1 MSNNITLAQK
11 YTGILDEY
19 YRRVAL
25 TADLEA
31 TDSFVRDFDNAGTI
45 KLLELDLHGPGDYN
59 RSTGFP
65 PGSIPS
71 TWRSYDITEDRG
83 VSFNL
88 DVMDSEEGMLRLAD
102 VAKVFMR
109 DFMIPE
115 IDAFRFARIAAKSP
129 VGHIVAANLVADTV
143 LTAMDTAIQVLSD
156 KEVGQ
161 ERMRFYISNTV
172 ANLIKNSPRIT
183 RNADVQSANGQIN
196 RVPTSIDG
204 IPIIPVPASRFNS
217 AITLNPGG
225 VGGWGFVPAV
235 GAKAINFQLVDV
247 AAVYGITRHAKTRMF
262 GADVNQSMDADKFDY
277 RIYHDLIVPKRKEV
291 GLYTHTVA

>member
-1 MSNNITLAQK
+1 MANTVSLAQM

-19 YRRVAL
+19 YRKNAL
-25 TADLEA
+25 TADLEVS
-31 TDSFVRDFDNAGTI
+31 DSFVRGFDNAGTVQ
-45 KLLELDLHGPGDYN
+45 LLELDLHGPGDYD

-65 PGSIPS
+65 AGAI
-71 TWRSYDITEDRG
+71 TTAWRAYQITEDRG

-88 DVMDSEEGMLRLAD
+88 DVMDSEEGMLMMAD
-102 VAKVFMR
+102 VAKMFMR
-109 DFMIPE
+109 DYMIPE
-115 IDAFRFARIAAKSP
+115 IDSFRFARIAAKSP
-129 VGHIVAANLVADTV
+129 VGQIVGANLVADTV
-143 LTAMDTAIQVLSD
+143 LTAMDTAMQVLSD

-183 RNADVQSANGQIN
+183 RNADVQMSNGQIN

-235 GAKAINFQLVDV
+235 GAKAINFQLVDIG
-247 AAVYGITRHAKTRMF
+247 AVNAITRHAKTRMF

-277 RIYHDLIVPKRKEV
+277 RIYHDLIVPKRKET